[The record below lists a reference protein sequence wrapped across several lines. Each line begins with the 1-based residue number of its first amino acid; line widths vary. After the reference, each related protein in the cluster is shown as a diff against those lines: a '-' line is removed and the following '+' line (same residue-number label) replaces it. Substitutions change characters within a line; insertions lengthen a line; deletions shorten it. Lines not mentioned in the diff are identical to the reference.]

1 VIRNRFW
8 QLILACGLAGWV
20 AGCATDGGG
29 LSRVT
34 SGGPSQPV
42 EQLHLLLTS
51 MAVDV
56 DGRPGPDGFGVRLY
70 ASHRRAKEATP
81 IESGTLELM
90 MFDGR
95 LAGGELEAAT
105 PLKTWRFAAQELKA
119 RAQKTEIGTSYRF
132 ILSWGAQR
140 PTKGTITIVA
150 RYEPLRGRP
159 VRSGPGTIPMSVP

>member
-1 VIRNRFW
+1 
-8 QLILACGLAGWV
+8 
-20 AGCATDGGG
+20 
-29 LSRVT
+29 
-34 SGGPSQPV
+34 
-42 EQLHLLLTS
+42 

-159 VRSGPGTIPMSVP
+159 VRSGPGTIPMALTFDRPDPPGSISPRLLPAFPDFAGCAKAELL